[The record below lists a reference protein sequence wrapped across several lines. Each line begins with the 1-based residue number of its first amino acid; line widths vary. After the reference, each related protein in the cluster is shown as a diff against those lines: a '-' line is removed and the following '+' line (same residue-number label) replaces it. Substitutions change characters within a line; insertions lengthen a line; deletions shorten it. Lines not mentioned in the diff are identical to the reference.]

1 MYKFYDDKIIDIKD
15 DKNYDKYDDNY
26 SDYLKEEERKI
37 KDVDYNDP
45 IFDDL
50 KYLDDMIDR
59 YYSDDTY

>member
-1 MYKFYDDKIIDIKD
+1 MYKFYNDEIIDIED

-26 SDYLKEEERKI
+26 SDYLKEEERRI